1 MTGYDFFNKPRVST
15 SSFESG
21 LASKTSP
28 QTPSNLT
35 EPEGVKTM
43 SGPKPS
49 SPLSKTMPENLPE
62 VNRENLSEKLKNA
75 LRIDSLKASSDID
88 KPPVKELD
96 VKGIE
101 TERKESAG
109 TKGSIPQYMG

>member
-1 MTGYDFFNKPRVST
+1 MTGYDLFNKPKAST
-15 SSFESG
+15 SSLESG

-49 SPLSKTMPENLPE
+49 SPLSKTMPENLPD
-62 VNRENLSEKLKNA
+62 VSRENLSEKLKNA
-75 LRIDSLKASSDID
+75 LRIDSLKASVSDIE

-101 TERKESAG
+101 TEGIKKVCLRKSL
-109 TKGSIPQYMG
+109 YN